1 MNFGE
6 NNDTH
11 LLFSQLLILCVSF
24 SDNIGFPAG
33 VPDRFEPLELGLF
46 TPLSKNF
53 KNACRV
59 YSRVCVLKGMSNEI
73 RWIVLSATVIESL

>member
-6 NNDTH
+6 NNDAH

-24 SDNIGFPAG
+24 SDNIGFHARSQTDLRLLNL
-33 VPDRFEPLELGLF
+33 VYSRKI
-46 TPLSKNF
+46 SKNF
-53 KNACRV
+53 INA
-59 YSRVCVLKGMSNEI
+59 YRVCVLKGMSNEI